1 MGVLSRNRGA
11 NFNRAAAAACR
22 DTNIAARDLS
32 VRRLKADN
40 DPTIHFEGKLSSA
53 CVWPQKRWIPET

>member
-1 MGVLSRNRGA
+1 MGVLSRYRGA
-11 NFNRAAAAACR
+11 NFNRAAASR
-22 DTNIAARDLS
+22 ETNIAARDLS

-53 CVWPQKRWIPET
+53 CVWPQKR